1 MLAVGFIVC
10 VFTVTAFTATKDSSQ
25 FLRASKVID
34 KVLHELD
41 IAEKGGGRKTQSG
54 KRKARGR
61 K

>member
-1 MLAVGFIVC
+1 M
-10 VFTVTAFTATKDSSQ
+10 
-25 FLRASKVID
+25 ID

-41 IAEKGGGRKTQSG
+41 IAEGNQEITLEIEKEEEVVEVEKGGGRKTQSG